1 MAINKPAANSD
12 YERIVIASAIA
23 SRLLLLFFIIFW
35 RSLLSPYDT
44 SASLNPAC
52 LIDQSSPPLAEQPVL
67 FPGIGSAIES
77 SIVWDGVYFV
87 RIAQCGYEYE
97 KSYAFLPLLP
107 FCISL
112 LSRTG
117 LLITLEFSVCFTELA
132 GSLVFFVI
140 SLFIW
145 LYDLI
150 GFYSL
155 LGVVFEQLLMCF
167 EHELIFLWLMR
178 C

>member
-1 MAINKPAANSD
+1 MAINKLATANSD
-12 YERIVIASAIA
+12 YERIVIASSIA
-23 SRLLLLFFIIFW
+23 SRLLLLFLIVFW

-52 LIDQSSPPLAEQPVL
+52 LINPSSSPLPEHPVL
-67 FPGIGSAIES
+67 FPRIGSAIES
-77 SIVWDGVYFV
+77 SIVWDGVHFV

-117 LLITLEFSVCFTELA
+117 LLIILRFNVYFL
-132 GSLVFFVI
+132 LV
-140 SLFIW
+140 
-145 LYDLI
+145 
-150 GFYSL
+150 L
-155 LGVVFEQLLMCF
+155 LVVFNVGFLQLP
-167 EHELIFLWLMR
+167 
-178 C
+178 

>member
-1 MAINKPAANSD
+1 MAINKPYANSD
-12 YERIVIASAIA
+12 YERFVIVSAIA
-23 SRLLLLFFIIFW
+23 SRLLLLFLIIFW

-52 LIDQSSPPLAEQPVL
+52 LIHPSSSSSPLAQQPVL
-67 FPGIGSAIES
+67 FPGISSAIES
-77 SIVWDGVYFV
+77 SIVWDGVHFV

-117 LLITLEFSVCFTELA
+117 FPITLVSLSSVLLSFRCLI
-132 GSLVFFVI
+132 GYFV
-140 SLFIW
+140 
-145 LYDLI
+145 DLI
-150 GFYSL
+150 VSYCLHGE
-155 LGVVFEQLLMCF
+155 VFLKQLLM
-167 EHELIFLWLMR
+167 
-178 C
+178 